1 MFSNSGRISDK
12 GELVK
17 FIRTLVTGEVVIPP
31 APAGFKQFILIPTS
45 SGIDST
51 AVAIV
56 MALLYPA
63 IPVVY
68 VFTDTGNEVTGTKEA
83 LDKLEAFTA
92 RKIIRM
98 TPKRSLVERALDQ
111 GSFIPSQRARW
122 CTQQFKAL
130 PFKRFVQG
138 LRELHGDKTEFI
150 SLVGVRA
157 DEPTRTGIE
166 WSAADAIKTVFPLQ
180 QLGLGKTEVNQIVNA
195 VLGLP
200 TYYAHKSRSGCEI
213 CIYSRRSEIIA
224 MSQVSPGTFELAAKS
239 EQLPK
244 EYQDKLRERPQSVS
258 AATGISRNWLRYPV
272 PSVLDGSPSQP
283 WETGVPTMR
292 RNQDTLDL
300 FSAGNQTYFVAVEH
314 HFGVLGVTHQKLV
327 NYSSSLAGL
336 KKSLKFHSLHRQ
348 QTGLIWGESTAADV
362 RDSMRLSIYAV
373 ELTDA
378 DRRIP
383 QKPKGVFTWQ
393 NDGRS
398 LDEIQKTTY
407 LLEQSLLVAGLQQD
421 ALSTDVTIAE
431 TATQALQRISVDFG
445 QVLHGSMYDTPA
457 LNELLS
463 DIDIEDAPV
472 MCNACAR

>member
-1 MFSNSGRISDK
+1 MSLNTQAQKVEIAQ
-12 GELVK
+12 
-17 FIRTLVTGEVVIPP
+17 FIRQFVTGKLDIPL
-31 APAGFKQFILIPTS
+31 APVGYKQFILVPTS

-56 MALLYPA
+56 MAVLYPE
-63 IPVVY
+63 IPVAY
-68 VFTDTGNEVTGTKEA
+68 VFTDTGNEAAGTDEA
-83 LDKLEAFTA
+83 LDRIEVFTGK
-92 RKIIRM
+92 KIIRM
-98 TPKRSLVERALDQ
+98 KPKLSLLERTLEQ

-122 CTQQFKAL
+122 CTQQFKSA
-130 PFKRFVQG
+130 PFKRFIAG
-138 LRELHGDKTEFI
+138 LKELHGDKTQFI

-157 DEPTRTGIE
+157 DEPARTGIE
-166 WSAADAIKTVFPLQ
+166 WSEADSIKTVFPLQ
-180 QLGLGKTEVNQIVNA
+180 QLGLDKNAVNQIVNR

-200 TYYAHKSRSGCEI
+200 TYYAFKSRSGCEV
-213 CIYSRRSEIIA
+213 CIYSRRSEVIA
-224 MSQVSPGTFELAAKS
+224 MSQVSPATYELAAQA
-239 EQLPK
+239 EQLPA
-244 EYQDKLRERPQSVS
+244 EYQAALKDRPQSVA

-314 HFGVLGVTHQKLV
+314 HFGVFGVTYQKLV

-431 TATQALQRISVDFG
+431 TAKQALQRISVDFG